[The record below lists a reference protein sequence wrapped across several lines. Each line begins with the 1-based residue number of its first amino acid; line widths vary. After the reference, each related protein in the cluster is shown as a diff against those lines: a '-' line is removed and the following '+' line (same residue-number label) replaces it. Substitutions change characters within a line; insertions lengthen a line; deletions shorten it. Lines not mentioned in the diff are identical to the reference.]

1 MTHAEKLI
9 LIMLSEIY
17 EHLGIGG
24 ADHINAR
31 FVRSAIDS
39 NQTWALSRKY
49 PFIFGGRTQTPH
61 VVSERQLED
70 SGLERRCVER
80 RRPS

>member
-24 ADHINAR
+24 
-31 FVRSAIDS
+31 VG
-39 NQTWALSRKY
+39 
-49 PFIFGGRTQTPH
+49 P
-61 VVSERQLED
+61 VSEISLHF
-70 SGLERRCVER
+70 
-80 RRPS
+80 